1 MTRIIVVDSCAEFND
16 EMLAQN
22 NYKRV
27 PFFIDVNGKYLM
39 ADPEMDIDLLLK
51 DIKET
56 KDVTRT
62 AAPTPESFYEAGKGY
77 DEVFYVTI
85 TSKLSTTYNNA
96 HIAKTML
103 EEENPNVKVHV
114 FDSKSAACGETL
126 IVEMIQKGLK
136 ENDTFEKIVS
146 DVEAK
151 LKDMQTVFV
160 LDDISTLVKNG
171 RISKLK
177 GFLASKLSIM
187 PISVGV
193 DGEIDVRHQARGVKN
208 ALLKTV
214 ETFGEVS
221 DSFSDKILYIT
232 HVKNEERAIALRD
245 LALKKYDFKG
255 AKIFEATG
263 LSTVYANR
271 NGLVMAF

>member
-27 PFFIDVNGKYLM
+27 PFFVDVNGKYLM
-39 ADPEMDIDLLLK
+39 ADSEMDIDSLLN

-85 TSKLSTTYNNA
+85 TSKLSTAYNNA
-96 HIAKTML
+96 YIAKNML
-103 EEENPNVKVHV
+103 EEDNPNVKIHV

-126 IVEMIQKGLK
+126 LVEMIQKGIK

-146 DVEAK
+146 DVEEK
-151 LKDMQTVFV
+151 ISDMQTIFV
-160 LDDISTLVKNG
+160 LEDISTLVKNG
-171 RISKLK
+171 RVSKIK
-177 GFLASKLSIM
+177 GFLASRLSIF

-193 DGEIDVRHQARGVKN
+193 DGQIDVRHQARGVKN
-208 ALLKTV
+208 ALIKTV
-214 ETFGEVS
+214 DTISEVS
-221 DSFSDKILYIT
+221 TLFSDKTLYIT
-232 HVKNEERAIALRD
+232 HVKNEERAKI
-245 LALKKYDFKG
+245 LKDMVLVKYDFKDV
-255 AKIFEATG
+255 KIFEATG
-263 LSTVYANR
+263 LSTVYANK
-271 NGLVMAF
+271 NGLIMAF

>member
-27 PFFIDVNGKYLM
+27 PFFINVNGKYLM

-171 RISKLK
+171 RVSKLK
-177 GFLASKLSIM
+177 GFIASKLSIM

-193 DGEIDVRHQARGVKN
+193 DGEIDVRRQARGVKN

-245 LALKKYDFKG
+245 LALKKYDFKS

>member
-16 EMLAQN
+16 EMLSQN

-39 ADPEMDIDLLLK
+39 ADPEMDIDALLN

-56 KDVTRT
+56 KDVTKT

-85 TSKLSTTYNNA
+85 SSKLSTTYNNA
-96 HIAKTML
+96 HIAKTIL
-103 EEENPNVKVHV
+103 EEDNPNVKVHV
-114 FDSKSAACGETL
+114 FDSKSAACGESL
-126 IVEMIQKGLK
+126 LVEMIQKGIK
-136 ENDTFEKIVS
+136 EDDAFEKIVS
-146 DVEAK
+146 DVESK

-160 LDDISTLVKNG
+160 LEDISTLVKNG
-171 RISKLK
+171 RVSKIK

-187 PISVGV
+187 PISVGK

-214 ETFGEVS
+214 DTFGEVS
-221 DSFSDKILYIT
+221 NSFSHKTLYIT
-232 HVKNEERAIALRD
+232 HVRNEERANILKD
-245 LALKKYDFKG
+245 LALQKYDFKDV
-255 AKIFEATG
+255 KIFDATG

-271 NGLVMAF
+271 NGLIMAF